1 MTHYIILNGE
11 IRGVCLIV
19 PQDAKYYSIIIFI
32 FCLKNHDMEIKQE
45 YYDTIKDFC
54 KSPYLNLSEESK

>member
-19 PQDAKYYSIIIFI
+19 PQDAKYYSIIIFV

-45 YYDTIKDFC
+45 YYDTI
-54 KSPYLNLSEESK
+54 